1 MRTSESFFDYLGR
14 VDVHEQVEND
24 IRILTKKNKKK
35 NSKAAAAASKV
46 KVEKDTYE
54 QAMDTSK
61 YDKILSELAI

>member
-24 IRILTKKNKKK
+24 IRILAKKNKKK
-35 NSKAAAAASKV
+35 NSKAAAPKV

>member
-1 MRTSESFFDYLGR
+1 MRTSESFFNYLGR

-24 IRILTKKNKKK
+24 ICILTKKNKKK
-35 NSKAAAAASKV
+35 NSKAAALKV

>member
-1 MRTSESFFDYLGR
+1 MRTSESFFNYLGR
-14 VDVHEQVEND
+14 IDVHEQVENG

-35 NSKAAAAASKV
+35 NSKAAAPKV

>member
-1 MRTSESFFDYLGR
+1 MRMSESFFDYLGR
-14 VDVHEQVEND
+14 VDLNKQVEND

-35 NSKAAAAASKV
+35 NSKAAASKV

-61 YDKILSELAI
+61 YDKILSELSI

>member
-35 NSKAAAAASKV
+35 NSKAASPKV

>member
-1 MRTSESFFDYLGR
+1 MRTSENFFNYLGK
-14 VDVHEQVEND
+14 VDIHEQVEND

-35 NSKAAAAASKV
+35 NSKAAAPKV

>member
-1 MRTSESFFDYLGR
+1 MRMSESFFDYLGR

-35 NSKAAAAASKV
+35 NSKAASPKV

-61 YDKILSELAI
+61 YDKILSELSI

>member
-1 MRTSESFFDYLGR
+1 MRTSESFFNYLGR

-24 IRILTKKNKKK
+24 IRILAKKNKKK
-35 NSKAAAAASKV
+35 NSKAAAAPKV
-46 KVEKDTYE
+46 KVEEDTYE

>member
-1 MRTSESFFDYLGR
+1 MRTSESFFNYLGR

-35 NSKAAAAASKV
+35 NNKAAAPKV

-61 YDKILSELAI
+61 YDKILNELSI

>member
-14 VDVHEQVEND
+14 VDVHEQVKND

-35 NSKAAAAASKV
+35 NSKAAAASKV

>member
-35 NSKAAAAASKV
+35 NSKAAAPKV

-61 YDKILSELAI
+61 YDKILSELSI

>member
-35 NSKAAAAASKV
+35 NSKAASPKV
-46 KVEKDTYE
+46 KVKKDTYE

-61 YDKILSELAI
+61 YDKILSELSI

>member
-1 MRTSESFFDYLGR
+1 MRTSESFFNYLGR
-14 VDVHEQVEND
+14 VDVYEQVEND

-35 NSKAAAAASKV
+35 NSNAAAPKV
-46 KVEKDTYE
+46 KVAKDTYE

>member
-1 MRTSESFFDYLGR
+1 MRTSENFFNYLGK
-14 VDVHEQVEND
+14 VDIHEQVEND

-35 NSKAAAAASKV
+35 NNKAAAPKV

-61 YDKILSELAI
+61 YDKILNELSI

>member
-14 VDVHEQVEND
+14 VDIHEQVEND

-35 NSKAAAAASKV
+35 NSKAAAASKV

>member
-14 VDVHEQVEND
+14 VDLNKQVEND

-35 NSKAAAAASKV
+35 NSKAAAAKV

-61 YDKILSELAI
+61 YDKILSELSI

>member
-1 MRTSESFFDYLGR
+1 MRTSESFFNYLGR

-35 NSKAAAAASKV
+35 NSKAAAPKV

>member
-35 NSKAAAAASKV
+35 NSKAAAASKA

>member
-1 MRTSESFFDYLGR
+1 MRTSESFFNYLGR

-35 NSKAAAAASKV
+35 NSKAAVPKV
-46 KVEKDTYE
+46 KIEKDTYE

-61 YDKILSELAI
+61 YDKILNELSI

>member
-1 MRTSESFFDYLGR
+1 MNESFFDYLGR
-14 VDVHEQVEND
+14 VDLNKQVEND
-24 IRILTKKNKKK
+24 IRILAKKNKKKK
-35 NSKAAAAASKV
+35 NSKAAAPKV

>member
-35 NSKAAAAASKV
+35 NNKAAAAPKV
-46 KVEKDTYE
+46 KVEEDTYE

-61 YDKILSELAI
+61 YNKILSELAI

>member
-1 MRTSESFFDYLGR
+1 MRTSESFFNYLGR

-35 NSKAAAAASKV
+35 NSKADSPKV

>member
-1 MRTSESFFDYLGR
+1 MRTSESFFNYLGR

-35 NSKAAAAASKV
+35 NSNAAAPKV

-61 YDKILSELAI
+61 YDKILNELSI

>member
-1 MRTSESFFDYLGR
+1 MRTSESFFNYLGR

-35 NSKAAAAASKV
+35 NSKADSLKV

>member
-1 MRTSESFFDYLGR
+1 MRMSENFFDYFGR
-14 VDVHEQVEND
+14 VDLNKQVEND

-35 NSKAAAAASKV
+35 NSNAAAPKV

-61 YDKILSELAI
+61 YDKILNELSI

>member
-1 MRTSESFFDYLGR
+1 MRTSESFFDYLDR

-35 NSKAAAAASKV
+35 NSKAAAPKV

-54 QAMDTSK
+54 QAMDTNK
-61 YDKILSELAI
+61 YDKILSELSI

>member
-1 MRTSESFFDYLGR
+1 MRMSESFFDYLGR
-14 VDVHEQVEND
+14 VDLNKQVEND

-35 NSKAAAAASKV
+35 NSKADSPKV

-61 YDKILSELAI
+61 YDKILSELSI

>member
-1 MRTSESFFDYLGR
+1 MRMSESFFDYLGR
-14 VDVHEQVEND
+14 VDLNKQVEND

-35 NSKAAAAASKV
+35 NSKAAAPKKV

-61 YDKILSELAI
+61 YDKILSELSI

>member
-1 MRTSESFFDYLGR
+1 MRMSESFFDYLGR
-14 VDVHEQVEND
+14 VDLNKQVEND

-35 NSKAAAAASKV
+35 NSKAATPKV

-61 YDKILSELAI
+61 YDKILSKLSI

>member
-1 MRTSESFFDYLGR
+1 MRMNENFFNYFSR
-14 VDVHEQVEND
+14 VDLNKQVEND

-35 NSKAAAAASKV
+35 NSKAAAASKV

>member
-1 MRTSESFFDYLGR
+1 MRMSDSFFDYLGR
-14 VDVHEQVEND
+14 VDLNKQVEND

-35 NSKAAAAASKV
+35 NSKTAAVPKV

>member
-1 MRTSESFFDYLGR
+1 MRMSESFFDYLGR
-14 VDVHEQVEND
+14 VDLNKQVEND

-35 NSKAAAAASKV
+35 NSKAAAVSKV

-61 YDKILSELAI
+61 YDKILSELSI